1 MSSSSL
7 NELDVT
13 YEFSVGQVLYFGTI
27 TFLVLWYLF
36 AYSFLCRI
44 NVSLVSLIRVRILM
58 VRIYSFLIDVNIF
71 GGNVKIIKTI
81 IIE

>member
-13 YEFSVGQVLYFGTI
+13 YQVSVGQVLYFGTI
-27 TFLVLWYLF
+27 TFLVLCYLF

-58 VRIYSFLIDVNIF
+58 IRIYSFLIDLNMF
-71 GGNVKIIKTI
+71 WANLKIIETI